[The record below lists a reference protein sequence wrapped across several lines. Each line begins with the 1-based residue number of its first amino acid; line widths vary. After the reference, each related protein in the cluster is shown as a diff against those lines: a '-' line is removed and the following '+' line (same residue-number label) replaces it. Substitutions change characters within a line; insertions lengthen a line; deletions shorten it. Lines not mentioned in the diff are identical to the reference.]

1 MPTIKYTV
9 NEVTEIIKKI
19 AEDACEDLRIE
30 YPRGTRVDVSWVHK
44 DDERNVSHVSKDF
57 SPYDSSIE
65 ITFNERY

>member
-19 AEDACEDLRIE
+19 AEDASQDLHIE
-30 YPRGTRVDVSWVHK
+30 YPRGLRCDVSWVHK
-44 DDERNVSHVSKDF
+44 DEERNESRVSKDF

-65 ITFNERY
+65 ITFNERF